1 MLNTVG
7 SVVIY
12 FLVALVMELV
22 IERKFHIKQK
32 LIRKIGGIW
41 YVSLVFVAII
51 VAVILIYAAFP
62 AVLENDWVRG
72 TFMGIWIFS
81 VINIKFSE
89 RK

>member
-32 LIRKIGGIW
+32 LIRKIGGIL
-41 YVSLVFVAII
+41 YVSLIFV
-51 VAVILIYAAFP
+51 VVVLLVILIYAICP

-72 TFMGIWIFS
+72 AFMGIWIFS
-81 VINIKFSE
+81 VINIKFIE